1 MGTIV
6 PRLLNYL
13 LLTPFY
19 TRIFLEGEYG
29 IITELYAYV
38 AFLLVLLTYGMETS
52 FFRFA
57 ESETNKSKVF
67 TTTLTSLFFTSV
79 VFVVLATVFSK
90 NIASLINY
98 DFHPVY
104 IILPS
109 FTAFILAPDFFLI
122 SIPE

>member
-1 MGTIV
+1 LKPIQKLAGQTVVYGMGTIV

-38 AFLLVLLTYGMETS
+38 AFLLVMLTYGMETS

-57 ESETNKSKVF
+57 ESENNKSKVF
-67 TTTLTSLFFTSV
+67 TTSLTSLFFTSV
-79 VFVVLATVFSK
+79 VFV
-90 NIASLINY
+90 
-98 DFHPVY
+98 
-104 IILPS
+104 
-109 FTAFILAPDFFLI
+109 AFLNLNRFCGSCLGFF
-122 SIPE
+122 